1 MADDEFPVESLVTAA
16 IQGDETAWNDLVD
29 RYSPLLVSVLRQC
42 RLSTSEVED
51 VAQIVWLRLVENLE
65 RLRDAQALP
74 KWIITTGRREA
85 WRHAATG
92 QRVQPRD
99 PATVESTV
107 IATDTEPDEE
117 LLRAE
122 RHNALLAGLAELG
135 PRDRALLLMLIE
147 DPPPSYAEISRRSGI
162 AVGGIGPTRS
172 RALDKLRRSAAIQS
186 MMVDESECHGSTART
201 KG

>member
-1 MADDEFPVESLVTAA
+1 MVEDEFPVESLVSAA

-65 RLRDAQALP
+65 RVRDVQALP

-92 QRVQPRD
+92 QRVQLRD

-107 IATDTEPDEE
+107 TTTEGEPDED

-135 PRDRALLLMLIE
+135 QRDRTLLLMLIE
-147 DPPPSYAEISRRSGI
+147 DPAPSYAEISRRTGI

-172 RALDKLRRSAAIQS
+172 RALDKLRRSAAIQA
-186 MMVDESECHGSTART
+186 MMADESECHGSAART

>member
-1 MADDEFPVESLVTAA
+1 MVEDEFPVEALVSAA
-16 IQGDETAWNDLVD
+16 IRGDETAWNDLVD

-42 RLSTSEVED
+42 RLSTCEVED

-65 RLRDAQALP
+65 RVRDAQALP

-92 QRVQPRD
+92 QRIQPRD

-107 IATDTEPDEE
+107 ATTEGEPDED
-117 LLRAE
+117 LLREE

-135 PRDRALLLMLIE
+135 HRDRTLLLMLIE
-147 DPPPSYAEISRRSGI
+147 DPPPSYAEISRRTGI

-172 RALDKLRRSAAIQS
+172 RALDKLRRSAAIQAI
-186 MMVDESECHGSTART
+186 MADESECQGSATRT

>member
-1 MADDEFPVESLVTAA
+1 MVEDEFPVESLVSAA
-16 IQGDETAWNDLVD
+16 VQGDESAWNDLVD

-99 PATVESTV
+99 PATVESTLT
-107 IATDTEPDEE
+107 ATESDPNEE
-117 LLRAE
+117 LLREE
-122 RHNALLAGLAELG
+122 RHIALLAGLAELG
-135 PRDRALLLMLIE
+135 QRDRTLLLMLIE
-147 DPPPSYAEISRRSGI
+147 DPPPSYAEISRRTGI

-172 RALDKLRRSAAIQS
+172 RALDKLRRSAAIQA
-186 MMVDESECHGSTART
+186 MMADEPECHGSAAGT

>member
-16 IQGDETAWNDLVD
+16 IQGDEAAWNDLVD

-42 RLSTSEVED
+42 RLSSSEVED

-85 WRHAATG
+85 WRHAATA
-92 QRVQPRD
+92 QRVQLRD
-99 PATVESTV
+99 PAMVESTV
-107 IATDTEPDEE
+107 MATETEPDED

-122 RHNALLAGLAELG
+122 RHHALLAGLAELNH
-135 PRDRALLLMLIE
+135 RDRTLLLMLIE
-147 DPPPSYAEISRRSGI
+147 DPPPSYAEISRRTGI

-172 RALDKLRRSAAIQS
+172 RALDKLRRSAAIQA
-186 MMVDESECHGSTART
+186 MTADESECHGSTART